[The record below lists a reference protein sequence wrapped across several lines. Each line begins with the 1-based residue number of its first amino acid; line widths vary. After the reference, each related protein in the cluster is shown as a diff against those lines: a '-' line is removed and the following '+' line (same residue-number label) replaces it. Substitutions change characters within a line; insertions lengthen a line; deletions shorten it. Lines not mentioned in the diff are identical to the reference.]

1 MTSIYM
7 NTKMD
12 RKVQRLIKQTEAVIQ
27 RCNADRTTFSF
38 LFFIDWGYMCGC
50 QNHKDMTS

>member
-27 RCNADRTTFSF
+27 RF